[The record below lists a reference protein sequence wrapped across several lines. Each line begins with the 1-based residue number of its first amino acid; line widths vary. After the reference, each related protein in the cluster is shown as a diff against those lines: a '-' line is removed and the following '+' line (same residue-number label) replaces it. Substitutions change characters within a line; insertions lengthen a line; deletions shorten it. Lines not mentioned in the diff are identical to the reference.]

1 MKFEKIPENNK
12 NDNESE
18 KQAENKVYTNNTEM
32 VKDNLKKLSGYHLEE
47 TETEKRIE
55 ESILNVA
62 DNKTNSGMQLPQ
74 LEKKN
79 FSPAKQKR
87 KDQDH
92 VIEVQ

>member
-12 NDNESE
+12 NDAEPE
-18 KQAENKVYTNNTEM
+18 EQAVNKVYKDNIEM
-32 VKDNLKKLSGYHLEE
+32 VKDNLKKLSDYHLEE

-55 ESILNVA
+55 ESQLSVA
-62 DNKTNSGMQLPQ
+62 DNKTNSGLQLPQ
-74 LEKKN
+74 LDKKN
-79 FSPAKQKR
+79 FSTAKQKR